1 MMVDDGTV
9 FMVDDDASVRDAL
22 SLLLSVK
29 GLRMQAFADGESF
42 LAAYRDTSAGCLL
55 TDLRMPGISGLA
67 VQSALRGIGS
77 RIPVIVLTAY
87 GDLVTARAAFKDG
100 AFDFLEKPVDEATLL
115 EVLAAALR
123 TDRVRRS
130 LLPSESAPG
139 LERLTTRERDVA
151 KLMVAGHQNREIAA
165 QLGISHRTVEVHR
178 AHVMEKLRCRS
189 LADLIRLKLSL

>member
-22 SLLLSVK
+22 SLLLSLK

-100 AFDFLEKPVDEATLL
+100 AFDFLEKPVDQTTLL
-115 EVLAAALR
+115 EVLEAALR

-130 LLPSESAPG
+130 QLPSESAPG
-139 LERLTTRERDVA
+139 LERLTTRERDIA

-189 LADLIRLKLSL
+189 LADLIRLKLPL

>member
-1 MMVDDGTV
+1 MMIDDGTV

-22 SLLLSVK
+22 SLLLSLK

-67 VQSALRGIGS
+67 VQSALRGLGS

-100 AFDFLEKPVDEATLL
+100 AFDFLEKPVDQTTLL
-115 EVLAAALR
+115 EVLEAALR

-130 LLPSESAPG
+130 QLPSESAPG
-139 LERLTTRERDVA
+139 LERLTTRERDIA
-151 KLMVAGHQNREIAA
+151 KLMVAGHQNREIAT

-189 LADLIRLKLSL
+189 LADLLRLKLPL

>member
-9 FMVDDDASVRDAL
+9 FMVDDDASVRDSLA
-22 SLLLSVK
+22 LLLSLK
-29 GLRMQAFADGESF
+29 GLRMQAFADAESF
-42 LAAYRDTSAGCLL
+42 LAAYRDTSVGCVL
-55 TDLRMPGISGLA
+55 TDLRMPGLSGLG
-67 VQSALRGIGS
+67 VQSALRRLGS
-77 RIPVIVLTAY
+77 QIPVIVLTAY

-100 AFDFLEKPVDEATLL
+100 AFDFLEKPVDQAALL
-115 EVLAAALR
+115 EVLQAALR

-130 LLPSESAPG
+130 QLPTDTAPG

-151 KLMVAGHQNREIAA
+151 KLMVAGHQNREIGA

-189 LADLIRLKLSL
+189 LADLIRLKLPL